1 MQLKHSI
8 VAAAVITAAVPAG
21 LLSAGAGA
29 SIAHT
34 AVDPVAVAAKART
47 VAVRKTSL
55 GKILVAGSNG
65 RTLYIFDQDG
75 TNKSNCTG
83 QCAQIWPPL
92 PVSGRPSAGPGVKA
106 SKLGEIR
113 RGHGHQVTYAGH
125 PLYEFDG
132 DSAAGQTS
140 GQGDMGFYVIA
151 PSGKVIR

>member
-1 MQLKHSI
+1 M
-8 VAAAVITAAVPAG
+8 
-21 LLSAGAGA
+21 
-29 SIAHT
+29 
-34 AVDPVAVAAKART
+34 
-47 VAVRKTSL
+47 
-55 GKILVAGSNG
+55 
-65 RTLYIFDQDG
+65 
-75 TNKSNCTG
+75 
-83 QCAQIWPPL
+83 
-92 PVSGRPSAGPGVKA
+92 SGRPSAGPGVKA